1 MFPILQQGSTTKK
14 KKNNIETTPP
24 MEHNN
29 KIKPIKLRGPRQ
41 LNTNTQSFPHNWTAN
56 KPHTNTQNYKHT
68 TTTQNNQNHFVDGHA
83 QTQNKTLN
91 YVDYFHKQ
99 TPQIK

>member
-1 MFPILQQGSTTKK
+1 MMNTGGRKRRELDQKKTAAVLRKILSQQHYT
-14 KKNNIETTPP
+14 
-24 MEHNN
+24 
-29 KIKPIKLRGPRQ
+29 
-41 LNTNTQSFPHNWTAN
+41 FTAN
-56 KPHTNTQNYKHT
+56 DMQDS
-68 TTTQNNQNHFVDGHA
+68 TTQNNQNHFVDGHA